1 MDNAIDIEGI
11 MEHLP
16 HRIPF
21 LMIDRVLEMD
31 KEEGFVVAIKNVT
44 INEWFFQGHFPIS
57 KVMPGVLILEG
68 MAQTGGVLLMSQLG
82 EEASEKLL
90 YFMTIEKAK
99 FRRPVVPG
107 DRIRYEVHQTGR
119 RKGYSRMHGRAL
131 VEGQVV
137 AELEMTSAI
146 VDKPR

>member
-1 MDNAIDIEGI
+1 MDNGMDIEGI
-11 MEHLP
+11 MGHLP

-31 KEEGFVVAIKNVT
+31 MEGGSIVAIKNVT
-44 INEWFFQGHFPIS
+44 IDEWFFHGHFPVT
-57 KVMPGVLILEG
+57 KVMPGVLIVEG

-82 EEASEKLL
+82 QEASQKLL

-99 FRRPVVPG
+99 FRKPVVPG

-119 RKGYSRMHGRAL
+119 RRGYSGMHGRAL

-137 AELEMTSAI
+137 AELDMTSAI